1 MSRVGYSLKLF
12 REFVGF
18 ARERR
23 VYWIVP
29 LIVILGIAAFLIVV
43 GQSSAP
49 LIYTLF

>member
-1 MSRVGYSLKLF
+1 MSRVGYSFKLL

-29 LIVILGIAAFLIVV
+29 LVVILGVAAFLIVV